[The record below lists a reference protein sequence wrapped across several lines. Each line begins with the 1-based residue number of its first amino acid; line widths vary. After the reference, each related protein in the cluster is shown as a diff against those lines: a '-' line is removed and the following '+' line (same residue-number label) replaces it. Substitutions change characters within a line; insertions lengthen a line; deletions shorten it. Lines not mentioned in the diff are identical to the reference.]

1 MNNSNMYQ
9 LLITATNKEHSNLK
23 TFGYGLSYPLP
34 IVNPVWVGMD
44 KIIAAQASGKLDIMI
59 HNVDPP
65 VLLTHEL
72 FSKFTEL
79 GYVDEEVVAE
89 TPHSEEEEE
98 GTHEGNPEDNSHTE
112 EAHETHEEENHTA
125 GGVSESPAP
134 AEVVPP
140 TPTVPATETETAP
153 AAPEPEAE
161 LPTQVDFRAKFV
173 PTGAYRAGKKLFENT
188 DAMGYETGDQD
199 VAILVQVTG
208 LKDTN
213 GNITE
218 DKIKVLA
225 GNPYSADGLRFP
237 VELMMQNDKP
247 YFSKNSKGII
257 TFVAAYSVTDN
268 IGINN
273 IGVALQVNG
282 EQVGYA
288 SIYKHAEASDHL

>member
-1 MNNSNMYQ
+1 MNNTNMYQ

-23 TFGYGLSYPLP
+23 TFGYGLNYPIP

-65 VLLTHEL
+65 VLLTPEL
-72 FSKFTEL
+72 FAKFTEL

-89 TPHSEEEEE
+89 TPHSEE
-98 GTHEGNPEDNSHTE
+98 DSHATE
-112 EAHETHEEENHTA
+112 ESHGTSEETHETHEEEHNVA
-125 GGVSESPAP
+125 GGVNETPAP

-140 TPTVPATETETAP
+140 TPTIPATETETSP

-161 LPTQVDFRAKFV
+161 TPTQVDFRAKFV
-173 PTGAYRAGKKLFENT
+173 PAGSYKAGKKLFENT
-188 DAMGYETGDQD
+188 DSVAYETGDRE
-199 VAILVQVTG
+199 VTVLVQVTG
-208 LKDTN
+208 LKDT
-213 GNITE
+213 GNVTE

-237 VELMMQNDKP
+237 VELSMQNDKP
-247 YFSKNSKGII
+247 FFSKNGKGVI
-257 TFVAAYSVTDN
+257 TFIAAYKVTDLN
-268 IGINN
+268 GINN
-273 IGVALQVNG
+273 MGVALQVNG

-288 SIYKHAEASDHL
+288 SIYKHAEAEDHL

>member
-1 MNNSNMYQ
+1 MNNTNMYQ

-23 TFGYGLSYPLP
+23 TFGYGLSYPIP

-65 VLLTHEL
+65 VLLTPEL
-72 FSKFTEL
+72 FAKFTEL

-89 TPHSEEEEE
+89 TPHNEEE
-98 GTHEGNPEDNSHTE
+98 GTHEDNSHTE
-112 EAHETHEEENHTA
+112 EAHETHEEENHIT
-125 GGVSESPAP
+125 GGISES
-134 AEVVPP
+134 EVVPP

-153 AAPEPEAE
+153 VAPEPEAE
-161 LPTQVDFRAKFV
+161 APSQVDFRVKFV

-247 YFSKNSKGII
+247 FFSKNSKGII
-257 TFVAAYSVTDN
+257 TFIAAYSVTDLN
-268 IGINN
+268 GINN
-273 IGVALQVNG
+273 MGVALQVNG
-282 EQVGYA
+282 EQISYA

>member
-1 MNNSNMYQ
+1 MNNTNMYQ

-23 TFGYGLSYPLP
+23 TFGYGLNYPIP

-65 VLLTHEL
+65 VLLTPEL
-72 FSKFTEL
+72 FAKFTEL

-89 TPHSEEEEE
+89 TPHNEEEEE
-98 GTHEGNPEDNSHTE
+98 GTHEDNSHTE
-112 EAHETHEEENHTA
+112 EAHETHEEENHTS

-161 LPTQVDFRAKFV
+161 APSQVDFRVKFV

-188 DAMGYETGDQD
+188 DAMGYETSDQD

-247 YFSKNSKGII
+247 FFSKNSKGII
-257 TFVAAYSVTDN
+257 TFIAAYSVTDLN
-268 IGINN
+268 GINN
-273 IGVALQVNG
+273 MGVALQVNG

>member
-1 MNNSNMYQ
+1 MNNTNMYQ

-23 TFGYGLSYPLP
+23 TFGYGLNYPIP

-65 VLLTHEL
+65 VLLTPEL
-72 FSKFTEL
+72 FAKFTEL

-89 TPHSEEEEE
+89 TPHSEEEED

-112 EAHETHEEENHTA
+112 EAHETHEEENHIT
-125 GGVSESPAP
+125 GGISESD
-134 AEVVPP
+134 VVPP

-161 LPTQVDFRAKFV
+161 APSQVDFRAKFV
-173 PTGAYRAGKKLFENT
+173 PAGSYKAGKKLFENT
-188 DAMGYETGDQD
+188 DSVAYETGDRE
-199 VAILVQVTG
+199 VTVLVQVTG
-208 LKDTN
+208 LKDT
-213 GNITE
+213 GNVTE

-237 VELMMQNDKP
+237 VELSMQNDKP
-247 YFSKNSKGII
+247 FFSKNGKGVI
-257 TFVAAYSVTDN
+257 TFIAAYKVTDYN
-268 IGINN
+268 GINN
-273 IGVALQVNG
+273 MGVALQVNG

-288 SIYKHAEASDHL
+288 SIYKHAEAEDHL

>member
-1 MNNSNMYQ
+1 MNNTNMYQ

-23 TFGYGLSYPLP
+23 TFGYGLSYPIP

-65 VLLTHEL
+65 VLLTPEL
-72 FSKFTEL
+72 FAKFTEL

-89 TPHSEEEEE
+89 TPHSEEEGE

-112 EAHETHEEENHTA
+112 ESHETHEEENHIT
-125 GGVSESPAP
+125 GGISES
-134 AEVVPP
+134 EVVPP

-161 LPTQVDFRAKFV
+161 VPTQVDFRAKFV

-188 DAMGYETGDQD
+188 DSIGYETGDRE

-247 YFSKNSKGII
+247 FFSKNSKGII
-257 TFVAAYSVTDN
+257 TYIAAYSVTDF

-273 IGVALQVNG
+273 VGVALQVNG

>member
-1 MNNSNMYQ
+1 MNNTNMYQ

-23 TFGYGLSYPLP
+23 TFGYGLNYPIP

-89 TPHSEEEEE
+89 NPHNEEEEE
-98 GTHEGNPEDNSHTE
+98 GTHEESHEDNSHTE
-112 EAHETHEEENHTA
+112 EAHETHEEENHIT
-125 GGVSESPAP
+125 GGISES
-134 AEVVPP
+134 EVVPP

-161 LPTQVDFRAKFV
+161 VPTQVDFRVKFV

-188 DAMGYETGDQD
+188 DSIGYETGDQD

-247 YFSKNSKGII
+247 FFSKNSKGII
-257 TFVAAYSVTDN
+257 TFIAAYSVTDLN
-268 IGINN
+268 GINN
-273 IGVALQVNG
+273 MGVALQVNG

>member
-1 MNNSNMYQ
+1 MNNTNMYQ

-23 TFGYGLSYPLP
+23 TFGYGLSYPIP

-44 KIIAAQASGKLDIMI
+44 KIIAAQASGKLDITI

-65 VLLTHEL
+65 ALLTREL
-72 FSKFTEL
+72 FAKFTEL

-89 TPHSEEEEE
+89 TPHHEEEEE
-98 GTHEGNPEDNSHTE
+98 GTHEDNSHTE
-112 EAHETHEEENHTA
+112 ESHETHEEENHTA
-125 GGVSESPAP
+125 GGVSESSAP

-161 LPTQVDFRAKFV
+161 APSQVDFRVKFV

-247 YFSKNSKGII
+247 FFSKNSKGII
-257 TFVAAYSVTDN
+257 TFIAAYSVTDLN
-268 IGINN
+268 GIDNM
-273 IGVALQVNG
+273 GVALQVNG

>member
-1 MNNSNMYQ
+1 MNNTNMYQ

-23 TFGYGLSYPLP
+23 TFGYGLNYPIP

-65 VLLTHEL
+65 ALLTHEL
-72 FSKFTEL
+72 FAKFTEL

-89 TPHSEEEEE
+89 TPHNEEEE

-112 EAHETHEEENHTA
+112 EAHETHEEENHIT
-125 GGVSESPAP
+125 GGISES
-134 AEVVPP
+134 EVVPP
-140 TPTVPATETETAP
+140 TPAVPATETETAP
-153 AAPEPEAE
+153 VAPEPEAE
-161 LPTQVDFRAKFV
+161 VPTQVDFRAKFV

-188 DAMGYETGDQD
+188 DSIGYETADRE

-247 YFSKNSKGII
+247 FFSKNSKGII
-257 TFVAAYSVTDN
+257 TFIAAYSVTDLN
-268 IGINN
+268 GINN
-273 IGVALQVNG
+273 MGVALQVNG

-288 SIYKHAEASDHL
+288 SIYKHAEAEDHL

>member
-1 MNNSNMYQ
+1 MNNTNMYQ

-23 TFGYGLSYPLP
+23 TFGYGLSYPIP

-72 FSKFTEL
+72 FAKFTEL

-98 GTHEGNPEDNSHTE
+98 GAHEDNSHTE
-112 EAHETHEEENHTA
+112 EAHETHEEENHIT
-125 GGVSESPAP
+125 GGISESD
-134 AEVVPP
+134 VVPP

-161 LPTQVDFRAKFV
+161 APSQVDFRVKFV

-188 DAMGYETGDQD
+188 DSIGYETGDRE

-247 YFSKNSKGII
+247 FFSKNSKGII
-257 TFVAAYSVTDN
+257 TFIAAYSVTDLN
-268 IGINN
+268 GINN
-273 IGVALQVNG
+273 MGVALQVNG

>member
-1 MNNSNMYQ
+1 MNNTNMYQ

-23 TFGYGLSYPLP
+23 TFGYGLNYPIP

-44 KIIAAQASGKLDIMI
+44 KIIAAQASGKLDITI

-72 FSKFTEL
+72 FAKFTEL

-89 TPHSEEEEE
+89 TPHNEEEGE
-98 GTHEGNPEDNSHTE
+98 GTHEESHEDNSHTE
-112 EAHETHEEENHTA
+112 EAHETHEEENHIT
-125 GGVSESPAP
+125 GGISES
-134 AEVVPP
+134 EVVPP

-161 LPTQVDFRAKFV
+161 APSQVDFRVKFV

-188 DAMGYETGDQD
+188 DSIGYETSDQD

-247 YFSKNSKGII
+247 FFSKNSKGII
-257 TFVAAYSVTDN
+257 TFIAAYSVTDLN
-268 IGINN
+268 GINN
-273 IGVALQVNG
+273 MGVALQVNG

>member
-1 MNNSNMYQ
+1 MNNTNMYQ

-23 TFGYGLSYPLP
+23 TFGYGLSYPIP

-44 KIIAAQASGKLDIMI
+44 KIIAAQESGNLDIMI

-65 VLLTHEL
+65 VLLTPEL
-72 FSKFTEL
+72 FAKFTEL

-98 GTHEGNPEDNSHTE
+98 GTHEDNSHTE
-112 EAHETHEEENHTA
+112 EAHETHEEENHIT
-125 GGVSESPAP
+125 GGISES
-134 AEVVPP
+134 EVVPP

-161 LPTQVDFRAKFV
+161 APSQVDFRVKFV

-247 YFSKNSKGII
+247 FFSKNSKGII
-257 TFVAAYSVTDN
+257 TFIAAYSVTDLN
-268 IGINN
+268 GINN
-273 IGVALQVNG
+273 MGVALQVNG
-282 EQVGYA
+282 EQISYA
-288 SIYKHAEASDHL
+288 SIYKHAEASDHLYK

>member
-1 MNNSNMYQ
+1 MNNTNMYQ

-23 TFGYGLSYPLP
+23 TFGYGLNYPIP

-65 VLLTHEL
+65 VLLTPEL
-72 FSKFTEL
+72 FAKFTEL

-89 TPHSEEEEE
+89 TPHSEEEGE

-112 EAHETHEEENHTA
+112 EAHETHEEENHVT
-125 GGVSESPAP
+125 GGISES
-134 AEVVPP
+134 EVVPP

-161 LPTQVDFRAKFV
+161 VPTQVDFRAKFV

-188 DAMGYETGDQD
+188 DSIGYETADRE
-199 VAILVQVTG
+199 VAMLVQVTG

-247 YFSKNSKGII
+247 FFSKNSKGII
-257 TFVAAYSVTDN
+257 TFIAAYSVTDF

-273 IGVALQVNG
+273 VGVALQVNG

-288 SIYKHAEASDHL
+288 SIYKHAEAVDHL

>member
-1 MNNSNMYQ
+1 MNNTNMYQ

-23 TFGYGLSYPLP
+23 TFGYGLSYPIP

-44 KIIAAQASGKLDIMI
+44 KIIAAQASGKLDITI

-65 VLLTHEL
+65 ALLTREL
-72 FSKFTEL
+72 FAKFTEL

-89 TPHSEEEEE
+89 TPHHEEEEE
-98 GTHEGNPEDNSHTE
+98 GTHEDNSHTE
-112 EAHETHEEENHTA
+112 ESHETHEEENHTA
-125 GGVSESPAP
+125 GGVSESSAP

-161 LPTQVDFRAKFV
+161 APSQVDFRVKFV

-247 YFSKNSKGII
+247 FFSKNSKGII
-257 TFVAAYSVTDN
+257 TFIAAYGVTDLN
-268 IGINN
+268 GINN
-273 IGVALQVNG
+273 MGVALQVNG

>member
-1 MNNSNMYQ
+1 MNNTNMYQ

-23 TFGYGLSYPLP
+23 TFGYGLNYPIP

-65 VLLTHEL
+65 VLLTPEL
-72 FSKFTEL
+72 FAKFTEL

-89 TPHSEEEEE
+89 TPQHEEEEE
-98 GTHEGNPEDNSHTE
+98 EHSEVTE
-112 EAHETHEEENHTA
+112 ERHEENHETAHEEEDHIT
-125 GGVSESPAP
+125 GGISES
-134 AEVVPP
+134 EVVPP

-161 LPTQVDFRAKFV
+161 APSQVDFRVKFV

-188 DAMGYETGDQD
+188 DSIGYETGDRE

-247 YFSKNSKGII
+247 FFSKNSKGII
-257 TFVAAYSVTDN
+257 TFIAAYSVTDF

-273 IGVALQVNG
+273 VGVALQVNG

-288 SIYKHAEASDHL
+288 SIYKHAEAEDHL

>member
-1 MNNSNMYQ
+1 MNNTNMYQ

-23 TFGYGLSYPLP
+23 TFGYGLSYPIP

-65 VLLTHEL
+65 VLLTPEL
-72 FSKFTEL
+72 FAKFTEL

-89 TPHSEEEEE
+89 TPHNEEEEE
-98 GTHEGNPEDNSHTE
+98 GTHEDNSHTE
-112 EAHETHEEENHTA
+112 EAHETHEEENHIT
-125 GGVSESPAP
+125 GGISES
-134 AEVVPP
+134 EVVPP

-153 AAPEPEAE
+153 AEPEAE
-161 LPTQVDFRAKFV
+161 APSQVDFRVKFV

-247 YFSKNSKGII
+247 FFSKNSKGII
-257 TFVAAYSVTDN
+257 TYIAAYSVTDF

-273 IGVALQVNG
+273 VGVALQVNG

>member
-1 MNNSNMYQ
+1 MNNTNMYQ

-23 TFGYGLSYPLP
+23 TFGYGLSYPIP

-72 FSKFTEL
+72 FAKFTEL

-98 GTHEGNPEDNSHTE
+98 GTHEGNLEDNSHTE
-112 EAHETHEEENHTA
+112 EAHETHEEENHIT
-125 GGVSESPAP
+125 GGISES
-134 AEVVPP
+134 EVVPP

-161 LPTQVDFRAKFV
+161 AEVPTQVDFRAKFV

-188 DAMGYETGDQD
+188 DSIGYETGDRE

-247 YFSKNSKGII
+247 FFSKNSKGII
-257 TFVAAYSVTDN
+257 TFIAAYSVTDLN
-268 IGINN
+268 GINN
-273 IGVALQVNG
+273 MGVALQVNG

>member
-1 MNNSNMYQ
+1 MNNTNMYQ

-23 TFGYGLSYPLP
+23 TFGYGLNYPIP

-72 FSKFTEL
+72 FAKFTEL

-89 TPHSEEEEE
+89 TPHSEEDEE

-112 EAHETHEEENHTA
+112 EAHETHEEENHIT
-125 GGVSESPAP
+125 GGISES
-134 AEVVPP
+134 EVVPP

-161 LPTQVDFRAKFV
+161 APSQVDFRVKFV

-188 DAMGYETGDQD
+188 DSIGYETGDRE

-247 YFSKNSKGII
+247 FFSKNSKGII
-257 TFVAAYSVTDN
+257 TYIAAYSVTDF

-273 IGVALQVNG
+273 VGVALQVNG
-282 EQVGYA
+282 EQISYA
-288 SIYKHAEASDHL
+288 SIYKHAEAVDHL

>member
-1 MNNSNMYQ
+1 MNNTNMYQ

-23 TFGYGLSYPLP
+23 TFGYGLNYPIP

-72 FSKFTEL
+72 FAKFTEL

-89 TPHSEEEEE
+89 TPHSEEEGE

-112 EAHETHEEENHTA
+112 EAHETHKEENHIT
-125 GGVSESPAP
+125 GGVSES
-134 AEVVPP
+134 EVVPP
-140 TPTVPATETETAP
+140 TPTVPATETETAL
-153 AAPEPEAE
+153 AAPEPEVEA
-161 LPTQVDFRAKFV
+161 PSQVDFRAKFV

-188 DAMGYETGDQD
+188 DSIGYETGDRE

-247 YFSKNSKGII
+247 FFSKNSKGII
-257 TFVAAYSVTDN
+257 TYIAAYSVTDF

-273 IGVALQVNG
+273 VGVALQVNG
-282 EQVGYA
+282 EQISYA
-288 SIYKHAEASDHL
+288 SIYKHAEAVDHL

>member
-1 MNNSNMYQ
+1 MNNTNMYQ

-23 TFGYGLSYPLP
+23 TFGYGLSYPIP

-72 FSKFTEL
+72 FAKFTEL

-89 TPHSEEEEE
+89 TPHSEEEGE
-98 GTHEGNPEDNSHTE
+98 GTHEDNSHTE
-112 EAHETHEEENHTA
+112 ESHETHEEENHTA

-161 LPTQVDFRAKFV
+161 APSQVDFRVKFV

-188 DAMGYETGDQD
+188 DSIGYETSDQD

-247 YFSKNSKGII
+247 FFSKNSKGIV
-257 TFVAAYSVTDN
+257 TFIAAYSVTDF

-273 IGVALQVNG
+273 VGVALQVNG

-288 SIYKHAEASDHL
+288 SIYKHAEAEDHL

>member
-1 MNNSNMYQ
+1 MNNTNMYQ

-23 TFGYGLSYPLP
+23 TFGYGLSYPIP

-72 FSKFTEL
+72 FAKFTEL

-89 TPHSEEEEE
+89 TPHSEEEGE
-98 GTHEGNPEDNSHTE
+98 GTHEDNSHTE
-112 EAHETHEEENHTA
+112 EAHETHEEENHIT
-125 GGVSESPAP
+125 GGISDS
-134 AEVVPP
+134 EVVPP

-161 LPTQVDFRAKFV
+161 APSQVDFRVKFV

-247 YFSKNSKGII
+247 FFSKNSKGII
-257 TFVAAYSVTDN
+257 TYIAAYSVTDLN
-268 IGINN
+268 GINN
-273 IGVALQVNG
+273 MGVALQVNG

>member
-1 MNNSNMYQ
+1 MNNTNMYQ

-23 TFGYGLSYPLP
+23 TFGYGLNYPIP

-65 VLLTHEL
+65 VLLTPEL
-72 FSKFTEL
+72 FAKFTEL

-89 TPHSEEEEE
+89 TPHNEEEEE
-98 GTHEGNPEDNSHTE
+98 GTHEDNSHTE
-112 EAHETHEEENHTA
+112 ESHETHEEENHIT
-125 GGVSESPAP
+125 GGISES
-134 AEVVPP
+134 EVVPP
-140 TPTVPATETETAP
+140 TPTVPTTETETAP

-161 LPTQVDFRAKFV
+161 VPSQVDFRVKFV

-247 YFSKNSKGII
+247 FFSKNSKGII
-257 TFVAAYSVTDN
+257 TFIAAYSVTDLN
-268 IGINN
+268 GINN
-273 IGVALQVNG
+273 MGVALQVNG

>member
-1 MNNSNMYQ
+1 MNNTNMYQ

-23 TFGYGLSYPLP
+23 TFGYGLSYPIP

-65 VLLTHEL
+65 VLLTPEL
-72 FSKFTEL
+72 FAKFTEL

-98 GTHEGNPEDNSHTE
+98 GTHE
-112 EAHETHEEENHTA
+112 EENHIT
-125 GGVSESPAP
+125 GGISES
-134 AEVVPP
+134 EVVPP
-140 TPTVPATETETAP
+140 TPAVPATETETAP

-161 LPTQVDFRAKFV
+161 APSQVDFRVKFV

-188 DAMGYETGDQD
+188 ESIGYETGDQD

-247 YFSKNSKGII
+247 FFSKNSKGII
-257 TFVAAYSVTDN
+257 TFIAAYSVTDLN
-268 IGINN
+268 GINN
-273 IGVALQVNG
+273 MGVALQVNG

-288 SIYKHAEASDHL
+288 SIYKHAEAVDHL

>member
-79 GYVDEEVVAE
+79 GYVDEEVVAN
-89 TPHSEEEEE
+89 TPHHEEDEEEHSEVSEER
-98 GTHEGNPEDNSHTE
+98 H
-112 EAHETHEEENHTA
+112 EENHETSHGA
-125 GGVSESPAP
+125 SEERHEETHTVETPAP

-140 TPTVPATETETAP
+140 TPTVPTPEPTP
-153 AAPEPEAE
+153 VVPEPEPE
-161 LPTQVDFRAKFV
+161 VETPSQVDFRVKFV

-188 DAMGYETGDQD
+188 DTMAYETGDQE

-218 DKIKVLA
+218 DKIKVVA

-257 TFVAAYSVTDN
+257 TFIAAYTVTDN
-268 IGINN
+268 VGVNN
-273 IGVALQVNG
+273 VGVALQVNG

-288 SIYKHAEASDHL
+288 SIFKHAVVEVHL

>member
-1 MNNSNMYQ
+1 MNNTNMYQ

-23 TFGYGLSYPLP
+23 TFGYGLNYPIP

-72 FSKFTEL
+72 FAKFTEL

-89 TPHSEEEEE
+89 TPHSEEEGE

-112 EAHETHEEENHTA
+112 EAHETHEEENHIT
-125 GGVSESPAP
+125 GGISES
-134 AEVVPP
+134 EVVPP

-161 LPTQVDFRAKFV
+161 APSQVDFRAKFV
-173 PTGAYRAGKKLFENT
+173 PAGAYRAGKKLFENT
-188 DAMGYETGDQD
+188 DSVAYETGDRE
-199 VAILVQVTG
+199 VTVLVQVTG
-208 LKDTN
+208 LKDT

-247 YFSKNSKGII
+247 FFSKNGRGII
-257 TFVAAYSVTDN
+257 TFIAAYKVTDLN
-268 IGINN
+268 GINN
-273 IGVALQVNG
+273 MGVALQVNG

-288 SIYKHAEASDHL
+288 SVYKHAEAEDHL

>member
-1 MNNSNMYQ
+1 MNNTNMYQ

-23 TFGYGLSYPLP
+23 TFGYGLNYPIP

-65 VLLTHEL
+65 VLLTPEL
-72 FSKFTEL
+72 FAKFTEL

-112 EAHETHEEENHTA
+112 EARETHEEENHIT
-125 GGVSESPAP
+125 GGISES
-134 AEVVPP
+134 EVVQP

-161 LPTQVDFRAKFV
+161 APSQVDFRAKFV

-188 DAMGYETGDQD
+188 DSIGYETGDRE

-247 YFSKNSKGII
+247 FFSKNSKGII
-257 TFVAAYSVTDN
+257 TYIAAYSVTDF

-273 IGVALQVNG
+273 VGVALQVNG
-282 EQVGYA
+282 EQISYA
-288 SIYKHAEASDHL
+288 SIYKHAEAVDHL

>member
-1 MNNSNMYQ
+1 MNNTNMYQ

-23 TFGYGLSYPLP
+23 TFGYGLNYPIP

-65 VLLTHEL
+65 VLLTPEL
-72 FSKFTEL
+72 FAKFTEL

-89 TPHSEEEEE
+89 TPHSEEEE
-98 GTHEGNPEDNSHTE
+98 GTHEGNLEDNSHTE
-112 EAHETHEEENHTA
+112 ESHETHEEENHIT
-125 GGVSESPAP
+125 GGISES
-134 AEVVPP
+134 EVVPP
-140 TPTVPATETETAP
+140 TPTVPTPEPTP
-153 AAPEPEAE
+153 VVPEPEPEVEA
-161 LPTQVDFRAKFV
+161 PSQVDFRVKFV

-188 DAMGYETGDQD
+188 DAMRYETGDQD

-208 LKDTN
+208 LKDAN

-247 YFSKNSKGII
+247 FFSKNSKGII
-257 TFVAAYSVTDN
+257 TYIAAYSVTDLN
-268 IGINN
+268 GINN
-273 IGVALQVNG
+273 MGVALQVNG

>member
-1 MNNSNMYQ
+1 MNNTNMYQ

-23 TFGYGLSYPLP
+23 TFGYGLNYPIP

-98 GTHEGNPEDNSHTE
+98 GTHEDNSHTE
-112 EAHETHEEENHTA
+112 ESHETHEEENHTA

-161 LPTQVDFRAKFV
+161 VPTQVDFRAKYV
-173 PTGAYRAGKKLFENT
+173 AADSYKASKKLFENT
-188 DAMGYETGDQD
+188 PAIEYAASEKD
-199 VAILVQVTG
+199 VTILVQITD

-225 GNPYSADGLRFP
+225 GNPNSADGLRFP
-237 VELMMQNDKP
+237 VELTMQNDKP
-247 YFSKNSKGII
+247 FFSKNGKGVI
-257 TFVAAYSVTDN
+257 TYIAAYKVTDSIRIN
-268 IGINN
+268 TIGLA
-273 IGVALQVNG
+273 VQVNG
-282 EQVGYA
+282 EQVAYVA
-288 SIYKHAEASDHL
+288 IDKHMEYDHL

>member
-1 MNNSNMYQ
+1 MNNTNMYQ

-23 TFGYGLSYPLP
+23 TFGYGLNYPIP

-65 VLLTHEL
+65 VLLTPEL
-72 FSKFTEL
+72 FAKFTEL

-89 TPHSEEEEE
+89 TPHNEEEEE
-98 GTHEGNPEDNSHTE
+98 GTHEDNSHTE
-112 EAHETHEEENHTA
+112 ESHETHEEENHTA
-125 GGVSESPAP
+125 GGVSESSAP

-161 LPTQVDFRAKFV
+161 APSQVDFRAKFV

-188 DAMGYETGDQD
+188 DSIGYETGDRE

-247 YFSKNSKGII
+247 FFSKNSKGII
-257 TFVAAYSVTDN
+257 TYIAAYSVTDF

-273 IGVALQVNG
+273 VGVALQVNG
-282 EQVGYA
+282 EQISYA

>member
-1 MNNSNMYQ
+1 MNNTNMYQ

-23 TFGYGLSYPLP
+23 TFGYGLNYPIP

-72 FSKFTEL
+72 FAKFTEL
-79 GYVDEEVVAE
+79 GYVDDEVVAE
-89 TPHSEEEEE
+89 TPHSEEEE
-98 GTHEGNPEDNSHTE
+98 GTHEGNPEDNSHNE
-112 EAHETHEEENHTA
+112 ESHETHEEEHNVA
-125 GGVSESPAP
+125 GGVSETPAP
-134 AEVVPP
+134 AVPS
-140 TPTVPATETETAP
+140 TETETSP

-161 LPTQVDFRAKFV
+161 APSQVDFRAKFV

-188 DAMGYETGDQD
+188 DSVAYETGDRE
-199 VAILVQVTG
+199 VTILVQVTG

-237 VELMMQNDKP
+237 VELSMQNDKP
-247 YFSKNSKGII
+247 FFSKSGKGVI
-257 TFVAAYSVTDN
+257 TFIAAYKVTDYN
-268 IGINN
+268 GINN
-273 IGVALQVNG
+273 MGVALQVNG

-288 SIYKHAEASDHL
+288 SIYKHAEAEDHL

>member
-1 MNNSNMYQ
+1 MNNTNMYQ

-23 TFGYGLSYPLP
+23 TFGYGLSYPIP

-65 VLLTHEL
+65 VLLTPEL
-72 FSKFTEL
+72 FAKFTEL

-89 TPHSEEEEE
+89 TPHSEEEED
-98 GTHEGNPEDNSHTE
+98 GTHETSEGHTE
-112 EAHETHEEENHTA
+112 ESHGTSEERHEETHETHVS
-125 GGVSESPAP
+125 GGVSES
-134 AEVVPP
+134 EIISP

-161 LPTQVDFRAKFV
+161 VPTQVDFRAKFV

-188 DAMGYETGDQD
+188 DSIGYETADRE

-247 YFSKNSKGII
+247 FFSKNSKGII
-257 TFVAAYSVTDN
+257 TFIAAYSVTDF

-273 IGVALQVNG
+273 VGVALQVNG
-282 EQVGYA
+282 EQISYA
-288 SIYKHAEASDHL
+288 SIYKHAEAVDHL

>member
-79 GYVDEEVVAE
+79 GYVDEEVVAN
-89 TPHSEEEEE
+89 TPQHEEEEE
-98 GTHEGNPEDNSHTE
+98 GTHEDNSHTE
-112 EAHETHEEENHTA
+112 EAHETHEEENHIT
-125 GGVSESPAP
+125 GGISES
-134 AEVVPP
+134 EVVPP
-140 TPTVPATETETAP
+140 TPTVPTTETETAP

-161 LPTQVDFRAKFV
+161 APSQVDFRAKFV

-188 DAMGYETGDQD
+188 DTMAYETGDQE

-257 TFVAAYSVTDN
+257 TFIAAYTVTDN
-268 IGINN
+268 VGVNN
-273 IGVALQVNG
+273 VGVALQVNG

-288 SIYKHAEASDHL
+288 SIFKHTVVEDHL

>member
-1 MNNSNMYQ
+1 MNNTNMYQ

-23 TFGYGLSYPLP
+23 TFGYGLNYPIP

-65 VLLTHEL
+65 VLLTPEL
-72 FSKFTEL
+72 FAKFTEL

-89 TPHSEEEEE
+89 TPHSEEE
-98 GTHEGNPEDNSHTE
+98 GTHEDNSHTE
-112 EAHETHEEENHTA
+112 ESHETHEEENHTA

-134 AEVVPP
+134 VEVVPP

-161 LPTQVDFRAKFV
+161 VPTQVDFRAKFV

-188 DAMGYETGDQD
+188 ESAAYETADRD

-247 YFSKNSKGII
+247 FFSKNSKGII
-257 TFVAAYSVTDN
+257 TFIAAYSVTDF

-273 IGVALQVNG
+273 VGVALQVNG
-282 EQVGYA
+282 EQISYA
-288 SIYKHAEASDHL
+288 SIYKHAEEFDHL

>member
-1 MNNSNMYQ
+1 MNNTNMYQ

-23 TFGYGLSYPLP
+23 TFGYGLNYPIP

-72 FSKFTEL
+72 FAKFTEL

-98 GTHEGNPEDNSHTE
+98 GNHEDNSHTE
-112 EAHETHEEENHTA
+112 ESHETHEEENHTA
-125 GGVSESPAP
+125 GGVSETPVP

-153 AAPEPEAE
+153 AAPEAE
-161 LPTQVDFRAKFV
+161 VETPSQVDFRAKFV
-173 PTGAYRAGKKLFENT
+173 ATGAYKASKKLFDDVESI
-188 DAMGYETGDQD
+188 AYETNDRE
-199 VAILVQVTG
+199 VTILVQVTD

-213 GNITE
+213 GNITA

-237 VELMMQNDKP
+237 VELSMQNDKP
-247 YFSKNSKGII
+247 FFSKNGKGII
-257 TFVAAYSVTDN
+257 TFIAAYKVTDFVE
-268 IGINN
+268 INN
-273 IGVALQVNG
+273 VGVALQVNG
-282 EQVGYA
+282 EQVGYT
-288 SIYKHAEASDHL
+288 SIFKHAVAEDHL

>member
-79 GYVDEEVVAE
+79 GYVDEEVVAN
-89 TPHSEEEEE
+89 TPQHEEEEE
-98 GTHEGNPEDNSHTE
+98 EHSEGTEERHEENHETTHGASE
-112 EAHETHEEENHTA
+112 EAHTVET
-125 GGVSESPAP
+125 PAP

-140 TPTVPATETETAP
+140 TPTVPTPEPTP
-153 AAPEPEAE
+153 VVPEPEVEAE
-161 LPTQVDFRAKFV
+161 VETPTQVDFRVKFV

-188 DAMGYETGDQD
+188 ESMGYETGDQD

-218 DKIKVLA
+218 DKIKVVA

-247 YFSKNSKGII
+247 FFSKNSKGII
-257 TFVAAYSVTDN
+257 TFIAAYSVTDN
-268 IGINN
+268 IGMNN

>member
-1 MNNSNMYQ
+1 MNNTNMYQ

-23 TFGYGLSYPLP
+23 TFGYGLNYPIP

-65 VLLTHEL
+65 VLLTPEL
-72 FSKFTEL
+72 FAKFTEL

-89 TPHSEEEEE
+89 TPHSEEEE
-98 GTHEGNPEDNSHTE
+98 GTHEGNLEDNSHTE
-112 EAHETHEEENHTA
+112 ESHETHEEENHIT
-125 GGVSESPAP
+125 GGISES
-134 AEVVPP
+134 EVVPP
-140 TPTVPATETETAP
+140 TPTVPTPEPTP
-153 AAPEPEAE
+153 VVPEPEPEVEA
-161 LPTQVDFRAKFV
+161 PSQVDFRVKFV

-208 LKDTN
+208 LKDAN

-247 YFSKNSKGII
+247 FFSKNSKGII
-257 TFVAAYSVTDN
+257 TYIAAYSVTDLN
-268 IGINN
+268 GINN
-273 IGVALQVNG
+273 MGVALQVNG

>member
-72 FSKFTEL
+72 FAKFTEL
-79 GYVDEEVVAE
+79 GYVDEEVIANTPQREEEEEEHSEVSEERHEENHGVSEESHVAE
-89 TPHSEEEEE
+89 TP
-98 GTHEGNPEDNSHTE
+98 
-112 EAHETHEEENHTA
+112 
-125 GGVSESPAP
+125 AP
-134 AEVVPP
+134 DEVVPP
-140 TPTVPATETETAP
+140 TPTVPTPEPTP
-153 AAPEPEAE
+153 VVPEPEPE
-161 LPTQVDFRAKFV
+161 VETPSQVDFRVKFV

-208 LKDTN
+208 LKDTS

-247 YFSKNSKGII
+247 FFSKNSKGII
-257 TFVAAYSVTDN
+257 TFIAAYSVTDLN
-268 IGINN
+268 GINN

>member
-1 MNNSNMYQ
+1 MNNTNMYQ

-23 TFGYGLSYPLP
+23 TFGYGLNYPIP

-65 VLLTHEL
+65 VLLTPEL
-72 FSKFTEL
+72 FAKFTEL

-89 TPHSEEEEE
+89 TPHNEEEEE
-98 GTHEGNPEDNSHTE
+98 GTREDNSRTE
-112 EAHETHEEENHTA
+112 ESHETHEEENHTS

-161 LPTQVDFRAKFV
+161 APSQVDFRVKFV

-247 YFSKNSKGII
+247 FFSKNSKGII
-257 TFVAAYSVTDN
+257 TFIAAYSVTDLN
-268 IGINN
+268 GINN
-273 IGVALQVNG
+273 MGVALQVNG